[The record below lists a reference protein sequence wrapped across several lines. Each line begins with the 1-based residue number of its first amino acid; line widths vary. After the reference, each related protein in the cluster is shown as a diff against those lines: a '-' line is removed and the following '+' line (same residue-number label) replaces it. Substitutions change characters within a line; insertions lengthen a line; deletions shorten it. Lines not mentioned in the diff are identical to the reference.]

1 MSDKF
6 SQRKKYD
13 RKESLGLFAE
23 SENLIE
29 TKPRD
34 PNAKFTFID
43 LFAGIGGIRIG
54 FESAGGQCLFSSEWD
69 EPCQKMYEANFGE
82 RPYGD
87 ITKIDAKDLP
97 DHDILTGGFPCQ
109 PFSIIGT
116 GKGFSD
122 TRGTLFFDVERI
134 LAEKRPKAFLLENV
148 RRLKVHDGG
157 KTFQVIIDHLEKL
170 GYFVHHKILNGL
182 DYGVPQ
188 KRERIVLVGFLE
200 NHPFEFPTTGLRKAK
215 TLADILEPDE
225 KIDEKHFLSEYVRES
240 INRRLI
246 EQNKVRPKH
255 PTVWHE
261 NKSGNLG
268 IHEFSCALRA
278 GGSYNYLTVNGR
290 RRLTPREM
298 LRLQGFPDSFKMVVA
313 DGQVRKQAGNS
324 VVVPKMEAVAHKM
337 IEAMSK
343 MPREYEY
350 VEDIENGGTKIKRI
364 YEY

>member
-1 MSDKF
+1 MSNKF
-6 SQRKKYD
+6 LQRQKYD

-23 SENLIE
+23 YENLID

-34 PNAKFTFID
+34 PNARFTFVD

-54 FESAGGQCLFSSEWD
+54 FESAGGQCVFSSEKD
-69 EPCQKMYEANFGE
+69 DACQKMYEANFGE

-97 DHDILTGGFPCQ
+97 EHDILTGGFPCQ

-116 GKGFSD
+116 GRGFAD
-122 TRGTLFFDVERI
+122 TRGTLFFDIERI
-134 LAEKRPKAFLLENV
+134 LIEKKPKAFLLENV
-148 RRLKVHDGG
+148 KRLKAHDGG
-157 KTFQVIIDHLEKL
+157 KTFSVIMDCLENL

-182 DYGVPQ
+182 DFGVPQ
-188 KRERIVLVGFLE
+188 KRERVVIVGFLE
-200 NHPFEFPTTGLRKAK
+200 NYPFEFPLSGLRQAK
-215 TLADILEPDE
+215 KLPDILEPEE
-225 KIDEKHFLSEYVRES
+225 KIDKKHFLSEYVKRS
-240 INRRLI
+240 IDRKLI
-246 EQNKVRPKH
+246 EQNKERPEY

-278 GGSYNYLTVNGR
+278 GGSYNYLTVNGT

-298 LRLQGFPDSFKMVVA
+298 LRLQGFPDEFKIVVV
-313 DGQVRKQAGNS
+313 DGQARKQAGNS
-324 VVVPKMEAVAHKM
+324 VVVPKIEAVAHKM
-337 IEAMSK
+337 VEAMSK
-343 MPREYEY
+343 KPKECEY
-350 VEDIENGGTKIKRI
+350 VEDDKNGGTKIKRI